1 MRCVYCNALL
11 FILEVGG
18 TLHGFLVLLE
28 ENDLLVLLEDNDL
41 TSDLFADFSIVFWR
55 EVFLALP
62 TACGS
67 SQARE

>member
-41 TSDLFADFSIVFWR
+41 TSDLFADFSIVF
-55 EVFLALP
+55 
-62 TACGS
+62 
-67 SQARE
+67 